1 MGLDLSTPL
10 GALCLVVALFHLGRL
25 ARRDAVPSAIAH
37 AVMGLGMAAMF
48 VPALDP
54 IPRPVWITVFVVS
67 GAWFAATALR
77 GAATAGDAVGDAV
90 GDAAHHVVGA
100 VAMLF
105 MLLGG
110 HHHSAAAMAA
120 DPEHAQHAMGAGGTP
135 SLLTTGL
142 ALLLAGWFLTDIVR
156 TVLRQT
162 ATGQTAT
169 GQTATGQTA
178 TGPATPGGTT
188 TGVTTTGVTVPTT
201 TSVAAHLAM
210 SVAMAVMLLGMA

>member
-1 MGLDLSTPL
+1 
-10 GALCLVVALFHLGRL
+10 
-25 ARRDAVPSAIAH
+25 
-37 AVMGLGMAAMF
+37 
-48 VPALDP
+48 
-54 IPRPVWITVFVVS
+54 
-67 GAWFAATALR
+67 
-77 GAATAGDAVGDAV
+77 
-90 GDAAHHVVGA
+90 
-100 VAMLF
+100 

-110 HHHSAAAMAA
+110 HDHSAAAMAA

-169 GQTATGQTA
+169 G
-178 TGPATPGGTT
+178 PATPGGTT